1 MLVMKLRSVDFII
14 NEYSI
19 LFYSSYVKF
28 AEMSY
33 QHFSSVGYV
42 TFAK

>member
-19 LFYSSYVKF
+19 LYKYRL
-28 AEMSY
+28 E
-33 QHFSSVGYV
+33 V
-42 TFAK
+42 TTVYILLEL